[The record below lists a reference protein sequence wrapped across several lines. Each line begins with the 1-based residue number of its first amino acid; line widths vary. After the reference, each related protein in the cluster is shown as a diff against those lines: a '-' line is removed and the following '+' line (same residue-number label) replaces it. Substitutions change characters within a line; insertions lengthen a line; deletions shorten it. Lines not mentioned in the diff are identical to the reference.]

1 MKNGRSGPPLRPCLR
16 AWESS
21 SRCSYSTITP
31 TTRPPPSFA
40 SAPRATPACA
50 LVDGPALP
58 AGWCGKQHAC
68 WVLAH
73 KASFDVLLFLDADV
87 RLASDGLARMVA
99 FLHQSGADLVSGIPF
114 QETPTLIEK
123 LVIPIIHFVLLGFLP
138 LRRMRA
144 SRNPAY
150 GAGCGQLFLAKRSSY
165 EKAGGHS
172 AIRTTLH
179 DGVKLSR
186 SFRAAGLV
194 TDLCDATPVAR
205 CRMYKSADELWHG
218 LAKNAIEGL
227 GAPSMIVP
235 STLLLLGGQVS
246 PLVLLALSIWH
257 SPAAI
262 LPAVAATVCVYNPRP
277 GGCGAVWPAD
287 RGRALASDRRADLA
301 GHPVVRFAG
310 ASIGPLAALERAGVW
325 PLVAGTLRRAVAPL
339 TDRRAWQNNGEKP
352 WPSPKILAGH
362 ALTEDASAAARALRH
377 AASTSS
383 RSSLTRTFV
392 EAASRTASA

>member
-1 MKNGRSGPPLRPCLR
+1 MVWQTARVLGP
-16 AWESS
+16 
-21 SRCSYSTITP
+21 
-31 TTRPPPSFA
+31 
-40 SAPRATPACA
+40 
-50 LVDGPALP
+50 
-58 AGWCGKQHAC
+58 
-68 WVLAH
+68 AH

-87 RLASDGLARMVA
+87 RLASDGLARYGCLSA
-99 FLHQSGADLVSGIPF
+99 PIWRDLVSGIPF

-179 DGVKLSR
+179 DGVELSR

-262 LPAVAATVCVYNPRP
+262 LPAVAATVCVYNPRLAGVVRFGQP
-277 GGCGAVWPAD
+277 IA
-287 RGRALASDRRADLA
+287 RALASDRRADLA

-325 PLVAGTLRRAVAPL
+325 PLVAGTLRRAAAPL